1 VEIPGIE
8 MDLDSVLSFLRKHN
22 LNKTED
28 LLKDEF
34 KSDNKSIPKSQDSN
48 HPDAT
53 TDNHDDVKDQEESD
67 VLRSYK
73 SDEKNP
79 LMYSHV
85 YRELES
91 FVERSVDLYKPEL
104 SQILYPVFVHMYLEL
119 VYNGHEGAAMEFIKT
134 FGSKQESFYEE
145 DVQKLSYMT
154 KPRHMRGSELIE
166 NFQTAQFTVR
176 MSRDTYTQLR
186 KKFMS
191 ERKHSI
197 LWNIIQEHLYL
208 DVYEGIARNKKQ
220 IAATS
225 GGMVG
230 EANRQANR
238 QKVYYGLLREPDLS
252 AFTNTILMNEP
263 DEEDDGEGDKPKKKK
278 LKRDAHLKRQKNDP
292 NAPVASRM
300 PFPDLRDTDKAEKAR
315 ALKESLKRITVGPEC
330 LPSVCFYSV
339 LNSAS
344 SLTAIEITD
353 DSSILG
359 AGFSDAA
366 IKVWSLLPS
375 KLKVLKSAD
384 ELGDI
389 NRDADDVLH
398 RMMEDNSGVVSRT
411 LYGHSG
417 PVYGISF
424 SPDKSMLLSC
434 SEDGT
439 IRLWS
444 LQTWTCLVCY
454 RGHMY
459 AVWHVKFSPQGY
471 YFASAGHDKT
481 VMLWSTEQ
489 HHSLRI
495 FAGHFS
501 DVDCIAFHPNCN
513 YIASGSS
520 DRSVRVWD
528 CVSGNC
534 VRLMTGHKTAVSTLA
549 FSPDGRFLAS
559 GGRDS
564 RVLFWDI
571 AHGHLLADLSNH
583 SQTVTALAFSRDGN
597 ILASSSTDFG
607 LAMWDFQK
615 LINESSLEDVNV
627 AHNPDVRTDSK
638 NLLVTSYSTKTSPI
652 LHLHFTRRN
661 LLLSVGPY
669 CG

>member
-1 VEIPGIE
+1 METSLTQKGLKIWSTSFWQGKYVEIPGIE

-186 KKFMS
+186 KAT
-191 ERKHSI
+191 EEIH
-197 LWNIIQEHLYL
+197 
-208 DVYEGIARNKKQ
+208 GIARNKKQ

-315 ALKESLKRITVGPEC
+315 ALKESLRESLWGQNVF
-330 LPSVCFYSV
+330 LP
-339 LNSAS
+339 
-344 SLTAIEITD
+344 
-353 DSSILG
+353 ILG